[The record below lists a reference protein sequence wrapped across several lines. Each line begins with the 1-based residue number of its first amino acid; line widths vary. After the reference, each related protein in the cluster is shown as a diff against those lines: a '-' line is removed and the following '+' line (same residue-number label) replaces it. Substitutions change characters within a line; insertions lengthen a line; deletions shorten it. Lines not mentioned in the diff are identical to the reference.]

1 MKTLLYTFCIL
12 TLMPLM
18 GQEAAIVDL
27 FKIDYETP
35 LTIALKDLKAEED
48 PDLVQDIKKKK
59 KKTNAKVYYGIKG
72 KKGFV
77 KKTKGRNT
85 TTELFYFLKDKD
97 FEDPS
102 LFDQNFYYFDRKK
115 KRIINSKKIKEGQKI
130 GLLHGKYI
138 KKLNDKIIEE
148 GFYFKGKKHM
158 RWVRFDRNDIL
169 QDKEIYWKGWTQ
181 QSLLRFYD
189 LKRQKLREVI
199 PIHFGDRQGTYFAFH
214 SNGNLAATGE
224 YKFDEKVGL
233 WREYYENKRSK
244 REIKYPKEPFQKGAS
259 PSILREWNKKGGLIY
274 DSRKP

>member
-244 REIKYPKEPFQKGAS
+244 REIKYPKEPFQKGAA